1 MEFFHGIKTS
11 EIDTAVVATAQTTAG
26 LPVVIGTAPV
36 HLASDPKI
44 NEPVIC
50 YSWTEAVKYLGYHE
64 NWDKYS
70 LCEAMYAEFKLFAVA
85 PVVFINVLNPAK
97 HKKSVASKAVTVANK
112 TATIADDVILS
123 SLTVSA
129 ASSGTAAKA
138 GTDYTAAYD
147 DDGNVLITLLKDG
160 ALASATSVYVAYDA
174 IDTSLIKDADIIG
187 GVGSDDTATG
197 LELIDMIYPKFSLVP
212 GLLAAPGWSQH
223 PEVAAVMEAKSK
235 KFNSLFS
242 CTVLLD
248 IDTMQVKSYSGCNM
262 WKTGNGY
269 THNNEYVG
277 WPMGRIG
284 DHCYYMSTLAMGR
297 IGQTDADNDDVPYES
312 PSNKTLPI
320 TGLCLK
326 DGTEVTLDLT
336 RANLLNSQGIVTAL
350 TSPAGW
356 VLWGNYTG
364 AYPSTTDP
372 KDVFLCVR
380 RMFDWDDTVFV
391 LTYWN
396 RLDKPGKPRNI
407 KTILDSERIRL
418 NGLISREYILGG
430 SIDFLEEENPT
441 TDLEAG
447 IFRFHKKRTPPVP
460 MQEIDSISEYDT
472 AAFTALFE

>member
-1 MEFFHGIKTS
+1 MAFFHGIKTS

-26 LPVVIGTAPV
+26 LPVVFGTAPV
-36 HLASDPKI
+36 HLAAEPKI

-50 YSWTEAVKYLGYHE
+50 YSWSEAVKHLGYHE
-64 NWDKYS
+64 NWDRYT
-70 LCEAMYAEFKLFAVA
+70 LCEPMYAEFKLFAVA
-85 PVVFINVLNPAK
+85 PVVFINVLDPSK
-97 HKKSVASKAVTVANK
+97 HKKSVSSTAITVSNR
-112 TATIADDVILS
+112 TATIQADVILDT
-123 SLTVSA
+123 LTVSA
-129 ASSGTAAKA
+129 TSSGSAAEA

-147 DDGNVLITLLKDG
+147 DDGNVLITALKDG
-160 ALASATSVYVAYDA
+160 ALADARTIYVAYDA
-174 IDTSLIKDADIIG
+174 VDPTMVKDADIIG
-187 GVGSDDTATG
+187 GVGSNDSVTG
-197 LELIDMIYPKFSLVP
+197 LELIDMIYPKFNLVP

-242 CTVLLD
+242 CTVLVD
-248 IDTMQVKSYSGCNM
+248 IDTTQVKSYSGCNM

-297 IGQTDADNDDVPYES
+297 IGQTDAANDDVPYES

-326 DGTEVTLDLT
+326 DGTEVMLDLS

-364 AYPSTTDP
+364 AFPSTTDP

-380 RMFDWDDTVFV
+380 RMFDWDDTVFI

-418 NGLISREYILGG
+418 NGLIAREYILGG
-430 SIDFLEEENPT
+430 SIDFLEEENPV

-472 AAFTALFE
+472 SAFAALFE

>member
-1 MEFFHGIKTS
+1 MAFFHGIKTS
-11 EIDTAVVATAQTTAG
+11 ELDTAVIATAQTTAG
-26 LPVVIGTAPV
+26 LPVVFGTAPV
-36 HLASDPKI
+36 HLANDPKV

-64 NWDKYS
+64 SWDKYT
-70 LCEAMYAEFKLFAVA
+70 LCEAMYSEFKLFGVA
-85 PVVFINVLNPAK
+85 PVVFVNVLDPKK
-97 HKKSVASKAVTVANK
+97 HKKHVASTSVAITDK
-112 TATIADDVILS
+112 TATLKDDVILN

-129 ASSGTAAKA
+129 ASSGAAAKA

-147 DDGNVLITLLKDG
+147 DDGNTLITVLKDG
-160 ALASATSVYVAYDA
+160 ALASAASVYVTYDA
-174 IDTSLIKDADIIG
+174 VDATMVKDADIIG
-187 GVGSDDTATG
+187 GVGSGDTVTG
-197 LELIDMIYPKFSLVP
+197 LELLDMIYPKFSLVP

-235 KFNSLFS
+235 KFNGLFS
-242 CTVLLD
+242 ATVLLD
-248 IDTMQVKSYSGCNM
+248 IDTTQVKAYSDCNT
-262 WKTGNGY
+262 WKTANGY

-284 DHCYYMSTLAMGR
+284 DHVFYMSTLAMGR

-320 TGLCLK
+320 NGLCLK

-336 RANLLNSQGIVTAL
+336 RANMLNGQGIVTAIN
-350 TSPAGW
+350 SPAGF

-380 RMFDWDDTVFV
+380 RMFDWDDTIFV

-407 KTILDSERIRL
+407 KSILDSERIRL

-472 AAFTALFE
+472 SAFAALFE

>member
-1 MEFFHGIKTS
+1 MAFFHGIKTS

-97 HKKSVASKAVTVANK
+97 HKKSVASKSVTVANK
-112 TATIADDVILS
+112 TATITDDVILS
-123 SLTVSA
+123 TLMVSA
-129 ASSGTAAKA
+129 SSSGATAKA

-174 IDTSLIKDADIIG
+174 VDATQVKDADIIG
-187 GVGSDDTATG
+187 GVGSDDAATG

-248 IDTMQVKSYSGCNM
+248 IDTTLVKSYSGCNM

-380 RMFDWDDTVFV
+380 RMFDWDDTVFI

-418 NGLISREYILGG
+418 NGLIAREYILGG

-460 MQEIDSISEYDT
+460 MQEIDSISEFDVS
-472 AAFTALFE
+472 AFTALFD

>member
-1 MEFFHGIKTS
+1 MAFFHGIKTS
-11 EIDTAVVATAQTTAG
+11 EIDTAVVATVQTTAG
-26 LPVVIGTAPV
+26 LPVVFGTAPV
-36 HLASDPKI
+36 HLAEEPKI

-50 YSWTEAVKYLGYHE
+50 YSWSEAVKHLGYHE
-64 NWDKYS
+64 NWDRYT
-70 LCEAMYAEFKLFAVA
+70 LCEPMYAEFKLFAVA
-85 PVVFINVLNPAK
+85 PVVFINVLDPSK
-97 HKKSVASKAVTVANK
+97 HKKSVSSTAITVSNR
-112 TATIADDVILS
+112 TATIQADVILDT
-123 SLTVSA
+123 LTVSA
-129 ASSGTAAKA
+129 TSSGFAAKA

-147 DDGNVLITLLKDG
+147 DDGNVLITALKDG
-160 ALASATSVYVAYDA
+160 ALADARTIYVAYDA
-174 IDTSLIKDADIIG
+174 VDPTMVKDADIIG
-187 GVGSDDTATG
+187 GVGSNDSVTG
-197 LELIDMIYPKFSLVP
+197 LELIDMIYPKFNLVP

-242 CTVLLD
+242 CTVLVD
-248 IDTMQVKSYSGCNM
+248 IDTTQVKSYSGCNM

-297 IGQTDADNDDVPYES
+297 IGQTDAANDDVPYES

-326 DGTEVTLDLT
+326 DGTEVMLDLS

-364 AYPSTTDP
+364 AFPSTTDP
-372 KDVFLCVR
+372 KDAFLCVR
-380 RMFDWDDTVFV
+380 RMFDWDDTVFI

-418 NGLISREYILGG
+418 NGLIAREYILGG
-430 SIDFLEEENPT
+430 SIDFLEEENPV

-472 AAFTALFE
+472 SAFAALFE

>member
-1 MEFFHGIKTS
+1 MAFFHGIKTS

-85 PVVFINVLNPAK
+85 PVVFINVLNPDK

-248 IDTMQVKSYSGCNM
+248 IDTTQVKSYSGCNM

-277 WPMGRIG
+277 WP
-284 DHCYYMSTLAMGR
+284 MGR

-472 AAFTALFE
+472 SAFTALFE

>member
-1 MEFFHGIKTS
+1 MAFFHGIKTS
-11 EIDTAVVATAQTTAG
+11 EIDTAVVATTQTTAG
-26 LPVVIGTAPV
+26 LPVVFGTAPV
-36 HLASDPKI
+36 HLASEPKI

-50 YSWTEAVKYLGYHE
+50 YSWTDAVKYLGYHE

-70 LCEAMYAEFKLFAVA
+70 LCEVMYAEFKLFAVA
-85 PVVFINVLNPAK
+85 PVVFINVLDPAK
-97 HKKSVASKAVTVANK
+97 HKKSVASKAVTVVNK
-112 TATIADDVILS
+112 TATITDDVILS
-123 SLTVSA
+123 TLTVSA
-129 ASSGTAAKA
+129 ASSGTVAKA

-160 ALASATSVYVAYDA
+160 ALTSASTIYIAYDA
-174 IDTSLIKDADIIG
+174 IDSTQVNDADIIG
-187 GVGSDDTATG
+187 GVGSGDTATG

-248 IDTMQVKSYSGCNM
+248 IDTTQVKSYSGCNM

-284 DHCYYMSTLAMGR
+284 NHCYYMSTLAMGR

-336 RANLLNSQGIVTAL
+336 RANLLNSQGIVTAI

-472 AAFTALFE
+472 SAFTALFE